1 MLVERKRGREGER
14 RKKLRV
20 EGLPGGRERER
31 ERDRSDQNQ
40 MPLLVSSL

>member
-31 ERDRSDQNQ
+31 DRSDQNQ